1 MTVCQSRATAPTA
14 AVRMRTRASY
24 QQLNRARTTLKM
36 AIIYDAMMASELSD
50 IPISYTERD
59 AMLYALGI
67 GIGSNPAEHRE
78 LAYVYERYGPHT
90 VPSFA
95 SMLIP
100 DDLLTAADCDT
111 RRMLHRTQNIEL
123 YRPLPGAGEFL
134 LNQKVVNVCDHGA
147 DKGAEVEL
155 ESELRRSR
163 DDVVVCTLTSRI
175 ILRGDGGFDGPPP
188 IARTRHKIP
197 NRPADMTCDIQTRPD
212 QALLFRLSGDLNPLH
227 ADPDVARN
235 AGFESPILHGRC
247 TFGIACHAVLQTVC
261 DYDFTLIRS
270 FDARFSAP
278 VYPGD
283 LISTEMWQDRNIV
296 SFRCRVP
303 ARDAVVLN
311 NGRCTLTG

>member
-1 MTVCQSRATAPTA
+1 
-14 AVRMRTRASY
+14 
-24 QQLNRARTTLKM
+24 M
-36 AIIYDAMMASELSD
+36 AINYDAMMASELSD
-50 IPISYTERD
+50 IPISYSERD
-59 AMLYALGI
+59 TMLYALGL
-67 GIGSNPAEHRE
+67 GIGSNPEEHRE

-100 DDLLTAADCDT
+100 DDLLTAADCNT
-111 RRMLHRTQNIEL
+111 RQMLHRTQNIEL
-123 YRPLPGAGEFL
+123 YRPLPGAGDFL
-134 LNQKVVNVCDHGA
+134 LNQKVLNVFDHGA

-163 DDVVVCTLTSRI
+163 DDVVVCTLVSRI
-175 ILRGDGGFDGPPP
+175 ILRADGGFGGPAPLV
-188 IARTRHKIP
+188 RTRHKIP
-197 NRPADMTCDIQTRPD
+197 NRAADMNCDIQTRPD

-227 ADPDVARN
+227 VDPDVATN
-235 AGFESPILHGRC
+235 AGFDSPILHGRC
-247 TFGIACHAVLQTVC
+247 TLGIACHAVLRTVC
-261 DYDFTLIRS
+261 EYDFTLIKS

-283 LISTEMWQDRNIV
+283 LIATEMWQDRNVV

-303 ARDAVVLN
+303 ARDAVVIN